1 MARSYANIF
10 TAIWEDEEFTA
21 LSSDAQRAY
30 FMLVTQPD
38 ITACGSLALTL
49 KRWASLVRAGD
60 RDKLQPALVELDAA
74 EFVKIDDDT
83 EELLVRTFVKHD
95 GGHKHATRLKAVLS
109 YAQALR
115 SKRLRSS
122 LALEF
127 HKLGVDTASLVG
139 PEWDSSGTQV
149 APESYRSV
157 VVTKD
162 EVATALRTPEST
174 LQGRGPM
181 PTPPDGDAPASP
193 FCAKHPNGTSENC
206 RDCATARRRFD
217 AWHRER
223 PSREAAR
230 RADAERRRAEL
241 ANCPD
246 CGGGHWR
253 EDGTK
258 CDHSR
263 RSA

>member
-1 MARSYANIF
+1 MARAYGQIMS
-10 TAIWEDEEFTA
+10 AIWNDPAFRA
-21 LSSDAQRAY
+21 LSGEEQRVY
-30 FMLVTQPD
+30 LMLITQAT
-38 ITACGSLALTL
+38 ISSCGVLALTVG
-49 KRWASLVRAGD
+49 RWATYARDTTSDGLRDALSGLAGMAFLVVDEDTEEVLVRKFVKWDNGYTNDKRRPAISAAAGVVVSQQI
-60 RDKLQPALVELDAA
+60 RATLAVELDA
-74 EFVKIDDDT
+74 
-83 EELLVRTFVKHD
+83 
-95 GGHKHATRLKAVLS
+95 
-109 YAQALR
+109 
-115 SKRLRSS
+115 
-122 LALEF
+122 
-127 HKLGVDTASLVG
+127 LGVPHSLSDG
-139 PEWDSSGTQV
+139 LSHGLSDRHPDS
-149 APESYRSV
+149 PRV
-157 VVTKD
+157 VVTKG
-162 EVATALRTPEST
+162 EYEPNPEPQPT
-174 LQGRGPM
+174 TQGRGPM